1 MCGCRDECAS
11 ELSDLQLRLK
21 LIDSQQRTLMS
32 NIDEDVYLAVKH
44 VYNKVSHYSHRL
56 SVCLSVIQLPMKC
69 F

>member
-44 VYNKVSHYSHRL
+44 VYDKVSH
-56 SVCLSVIQLPMKC
+56 
-69 F
+69 